1 MNNTNAVESQN
12 TKLQTRLVLEKAVIS
27 LKEIECEVCNFKEKH
42 LFSNFFLFLS
52 YYSFIIEFYNMN
64 IENIISVKELLLL
77 KYIDMIKEI
86 LLTFKENSSTEIHKD
101 ELLTALKTVNG
112 KLFST
117 INNIKEQ
124 TDMNLSV
131 DLKTLHD
138 LIKTDF

>member
-1 MNNTNAVESQN
+1 MNNTSTVEPQN
-12 TKLQTRLVLEKAVIS
+12 TKIQTRLVLETAVIS
-27 LKEIECEVCNFKEKH
+27 LKEIECEICNLKEKH

-52 YYSFIIEFYNMN
+52 YYSFIIDFYNRN
-64 IENIISVKELLLL
+64 IESIISVKELLLL

-86 LLTFKENSSTEIHKD
+86 LLTFKENSSSETHKE
-101 ELLTALKTVNG
+101 ELLTALKTVNE

-124 TDMNLSV
+124 ADMNLSV
-131 DLKTLHD
+131 DLRTLHD